1 MLKLEFTKDDF
12 TKVVS
17 GQDLG
22 NSDND
27 VLMVMVVM
35 MMRWLDRNTD
45 SGDVDDVIK
54 DDKGTEAIST
64 VRWQGTSLICVQSF
78 LHREALIQWW
88 ADGCQKI
95 IEAPFFESG
104 KC

>member
-1 MLKLEFTKDDF
+1 MLLHLKASGDNVLKLEFTKDDF

-35 MMRWLDRNTD
+35 MMR
-45 SGDVDDVIK
+45 
-54 DDKGTEAIST
+54 
-64 VRWQGTSLICVQSF
+64 
-78 LHREALIQWW
+78 
-88 ADGCQKI
+88 
-95 IEAPFFESG
+95 
-104 KC
+104 